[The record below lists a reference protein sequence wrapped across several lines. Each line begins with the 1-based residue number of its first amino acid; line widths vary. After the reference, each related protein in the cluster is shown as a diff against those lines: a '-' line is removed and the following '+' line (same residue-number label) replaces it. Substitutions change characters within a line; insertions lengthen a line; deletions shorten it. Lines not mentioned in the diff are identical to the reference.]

1 MGNAG
6 IVAAFLR
13 EHEGRWYCD
22 GCISILTG
30 IWPPTQVNQ
39 ITRRLAQTA
48 DFERKRSVSCSECD
62 HLRTC
67 IRTTLSPALKDL
79 A

>member
-6 IVAAFLR
+6 IVATFLR

-22 GCISILTG
+22 GCISILTRT
-30 IWPPTQVNQ
+30 WPSQVNQ

-48 DFERKRSVSCSECD
+48 EFERRGSVSCSEAD

-67 IRTTLSPALKDL
+67 IRARP
-79 A
+79 

>member
-13 EHEGRWYCD
+13 QHRGRWYCD
-22 GCISILTG
+22 RCISTLIG
-30 IWPPTQVNQ
+30 IKPPNQVNQ
-39 ITRRLAQTA
+39 ITRPLAQTGE
-48 DFERKRSVSCSECD
+48 FERRESVICSEVD

-67 IRTTLSPALKDL
+67 IRARPSD
-79 A
+79 

>member
-13 EHEGRWYCD
+13 EHEGRWYCYA
-22 GCISILTG
+22 CISRLTG

-48 DFERKRSVSCSECD
+48 AFERRRSVSFSEGD

-67 IRTTLSPALKDL
+67 IRAR

>member
-6 IVAAFLR
+6 IFAAFLR
-13 EHEGRWYCD
+13 EHKGRWYCD
-22 GCISILTG
+22 RCLSTLTG
-30 IWPPTQVNQ
+30 IKPPNQVNE
-39 ITRRLAQTA
+39 ITRLLAQSA
-48 DFERKRSVSCSECD
+48 EFERRRSVSCSEGD

-67 IRTTLSPALKDL
+67 IRAR